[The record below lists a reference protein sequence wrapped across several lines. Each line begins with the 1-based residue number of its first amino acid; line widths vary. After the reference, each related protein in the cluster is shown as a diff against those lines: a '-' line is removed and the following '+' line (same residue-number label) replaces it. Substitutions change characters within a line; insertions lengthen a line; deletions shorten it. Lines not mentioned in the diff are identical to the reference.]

1 MLHGFFDSG
10 NNVYCRGQPVSFISL
25 QQAKKLWKRN
35 TGKPPTALHKLQS
48 VVVHTV
54 AGSQTIKVF
63 TADKI
68 EIFFDGQAH
77 TIHKVLI
84 GISPHP
90 VQGVVLHPDLS
101 EAILCLKK

>member
-1 MLHGFFDSG
+1 
-10 NNVYCRGQPVSFISL
+10 
-25 QQAKKLWKRN
+25 
-35 TGKPPTALHKLQS
+35 
-48 VVVHTV
+48 VHTV

-101 EAILCLKK
+101 EAISCLKK